1 MVVLMRR
8 RRLDVDTADRMLDG
22 RVPPMDAPP
31 GYGAVSAF
39 LLELRDAADGQHTT
53 WATAGGQIPVTQRRA
68 AGMLVTAGSGIRRSA
83 LVGALA
89 FAAMTGTAFATGLP
103 GAASD
108 TAAAML
114 EKFHLAVPGPDEHAG
129 DHPAGK
135 TTDAATADDQATSAV
150 NGTVAASQRARHHAG
165 TRRQAPKPAA
175 AAHDRG
181 QGKDRGQGSTISTLA
196 RTTTATGVDK
206 GAVISTAAS
215 GGQSQAGDHGQAGDS
230 GTTTGGRGKAAEHS
244 NAGEHSKA
252 NDRVARP

>member
-39 LLELRDAADGQHTT
+39 LLELRDAADGQHPT
-53 WATAGGQIPVTQRRA
+53 WATAGGHIPLTQRRT
-68 AGMLVTAGSGIRRSA
+68 AGMLNTARSGIRRSA

-108 TAAAML
+108 TAVTML
-114 EKFHLAVPGPDEHAG
+114 EKLHLAVPGPDEHAG
-129 DHPAGK
+129 DHPDGK
-135 TTDAATADDQATSAV
+135 ATDAATANDQGASTV
-150 NGTVAASQRARHHAG
+150 NGTVAASEQPRHHAG
-165 TRRQAPKPAA
+165 TRRHAPKPAA
-175 AAHDRG
+175 TAHDQG

-215 GGQSQAGDHGQAGDS
+215 GGQSQAGDHGQAGESD
-230 GTTTGGRGKAAEHS
+230 TATGGRGKAAEHS
-244 NAGEHSKA
+244 HAGEHSKA
-252 NDRVARP
+252 NDRASRP